1 MTHQYIVSVPGRAQP
16 LCIEADSWKGVGE
29 NGAMF
34 FKGDGLVASLPKT
47 DLIAH
52 ASALPAFPDLSQF
65 KEPDLVLPEP
75 ACLASFAEP
84 VRALEPLTAQSFATF
99 HNPAGSAFWPL
110 LSGSALGFIGGVG
123 LALSHAGVW

>member
-16 LCIEADSWKGVGE
+16 LCIKADSWKGIGDT
-29 NGAMF
+29 GARF
-34 FKGDGLVASLPKT
+34 FCGDEQVASLGTT
-47 DLIAH
+47 DLIAKV
-52 ASALPAFPDLSQF
+52 SALPDFPDLSQF
-65 KEPDLVLPEP
+65 KGPDLVLPEP

-84 VRALEPLTAQSFATF
+84 VRALEPLPAQSFTTF
-99 HNPAGSAFWPL
+99 HNPAGSAFWPF